1 MGKFQRFLNKIFGV
15 KNVLLPHFI
24 YCYSH
29 HSQGKKC
36 SQSYS
41 GLYLSRILPHS
52 DLIRR
57 DTVRIFPAFSLIRT
71 EYGEILRM
79 SPCSVRMRKNAG
91 KMWTRRTSNMDTFY
105 AVISTTFPPLNVL
118 L

>member
-1 MGKFQRFLNKIFGV
+1 M
-15 KNVLLPHFI
+15 
-24 YCYSH
+24 YCYPI
-29 HSQGKKC
+29 
-36 SQSYS
+36 
-41 GLYLSRILPHS
+41 LYTATLIIHRVKSVHRVIL
-52 DLIRR
+52 
-57 DTVRIFPAFSLIRT
+57 VRIFPAFSLIRT

-79 SPCSVRMRKNAG
+79 SPCSVRMQKNAG